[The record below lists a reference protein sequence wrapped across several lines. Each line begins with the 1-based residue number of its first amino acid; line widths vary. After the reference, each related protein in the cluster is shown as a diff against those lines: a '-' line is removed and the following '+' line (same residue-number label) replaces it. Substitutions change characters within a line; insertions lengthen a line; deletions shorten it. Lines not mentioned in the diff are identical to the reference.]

1 MAETIHV
8 SCCDYCL
15 PWLFPAGF
23 KPAPGPPLTF
33 SFESGSIRLSVLLRI
48 DKGKLILVTT
58 RMKTA
63 KKATTKSKRQIHKNH
78 QQQNNLVYFTLFGRD
93 RQTMV
98 QQTNLACHSFLWTK
112 FYRNTV
118 TFTIYIL
125 FIIGFSQLQQNGAL
139 AKEIIWCS
147 SLK

>member
-1 MAETIHV
+1 MADTIHV

-33 SFESGSIRLSVLLRI
+33 SFESESIRLSVLLRT
-48 DKGKLILVTT
+48 DKVKLILVTT
-58 RMKTA
+58 RMKAA
-63 KKATTKSKRQIHKNH
+63 KKATTKSKWQIHKNH
-78 QQQNNLVYFTLFGRD
+78 QQQNNLIYFTLFGRN

-98 QQTNLACHSFLWTK
+98 QGTNLACRSFLWIK
-112 FYRNTV
+112 FYWNTV
-118 TFTIYIL
+118 MFTIDIL
-125 FIIGFSQLQQNGAL
+125 FRIAFSQLQQNGAL
-139 AKEIIWCS
+139 AKEIIWCT